1 LSEQLVIP
9 FQAVAAS
16 SARPKRVLFVT
27 SNWPTPDYPSRAPFV
42 VREVRA
48 LQEAG
53 VTVDV
58 YVYDGGWSVGNYLRA
73 WRETQQ
79 LLKQEKYDLI
89 HAYFGQCGLVA
100 CAQRKLPVVITY
112 AGSDVEGSPNFH
124 GLHRYKHY
132 VLITIS
138 RLLSLFA
145 DQVIVVSDN
154 LGQKLP
160 RKDYHVI
167 TIALDLDSF
176 KPTDQKEARDKLGLP
191 HDRKLVL
198 WAAKPSNTR
207 KRYELAVEVCRIAKE
222 TMNLDLVVATERPPE
237 EIPTYMNAAD
247 ALLLTS
253 TNEGSPNVVR
263 EALAC
268 NLPVVSTDVGDV
280 REQIGAFEGCA
291 VCDDDKPEIL
301 AQALIRVL
309 QRPDRPVLRDAVV
322 NQNYRALGEKVV
334 SVYEKAL
341 VNR

>member
-1 LSEQLVIP
+1 M
-9 FQAVAAS
+9 QA
-16 SARPKRVLFVT
+16 
-27 SNWPTPDYPSRAPFV
+27 
-42 VREVRA
+42 
-48 LQEAG
+48 AG
-53 VTVDV
+53 VAVDV
-58 YVYDGGWSVGNYLRA
+58 YVYDGGWSIGNYLRA
-73 WRETQQ
+73 VRETRQ
-79 LLKQEKYDLI
+79 LMKRERYDLI

-100 CAQRKLPVVITY
+100 RAQRKLPVVITY
-112 AGSDVEGSPNFH
+112 AGSDVEGSPIFR

-132 VLITIS
+132 VLIAIS
-138 RLLSLFA
+138 RLLSLVA

-167 TIALDLDSF
+167 TIALDLDLF
-176 KPTDQKEARDKLGLP
+176 KPMDQKEARDKLGLP

-222 TMNLDLVVATERPPE
+222 TMNLELVVATDRPPE
-237 EIPTYMNAAD
+237 EIPIYMNAAD

-280 REQIGAFEGCA
+280 REQIGSLESCA
-291 VCDDDKPEIL
+291 VCDDDKPERI

-309 QRPDRPVLRDAVV
+309 QQPDRPGLRDAVV
-322 NQNYRALGEKVV
+322 NQNYGALGRKVV